1 MGKTKENKGF
11 NKRKFEHDEDFIGR
25 PVRKQKPKKLG
36 KMSKND
42 IEEELDEEE
51 LPEAEELPVN
61 TIINDDAK

>member
-51 LPEAEELPVN
+51 Y
-61 TIINDDAK
+61 